1 MDSTRQ
7 QKYAR
12 LIQKD
17 LGEIFQRDAKNLLGG
32 HFITVT
38 TVRVSPDLG
47 IAKVYLSFLN
57 SKEKEKI
64 LQSINQQTKPIRNL
78 LAERI
83 RNQARIIPHLLFFL
97 DDNVEYAAHIDQIL
111 SKIDIPP
118 APEDEESD
126 KKNKK

>member
-17 LGEIFQRDAKNLLGG
+17 LGEILQKDTKSLFGG
-32 HFITVT
+32 SFITVT

-47 IAKVYLSFLN
+47 IAKVYLSFLQAGQ
-57 SKEKEKI
+57 KEKLLDNINE
-64 LQSINQQTKPIRNL
+64 QSKAIRKM
-78 LAERI
+78 LAEKI
-83 RNQARIIPHLLFFL
+83 RNQARIIPHLHFYL
-97 DDNVEYAAHIDQIL
+97 DDNVEYASHIDQIL

-118 APEDEESD
+118 AEDMDESDEDEG
-126 KKNKK
+126 K

>member
-17 LGEIFQRDAKNLLGG
+17 LGEIFQRDVKNLLGG
-32 HFITVT
+32 NFITVT

-57 SKEKEKI
+57 SKEKERI
-64 LQSINQQTKPIRNL
+64 LESINKQTKQIRNQ

-83 RNQARIIPHLLFFL
+83 RNQARIIPHLQFYL
-97 DDNVEYAAHIDQIL
+97 DDNVEYAANIDQIL

-118 APEDEESD
+118 APEEKDGEED
-126 KKNKK
+126 TED

>member
-17 LGEIFQRDAKNLLGG
+17 LGEIFQRDTKNLLGG
-32 HFITVT
+32 NFITVT

-57 SKEKEKI
+57 SKEKDKI
-64 LQSINQQTKPIRNL
+64 LESINQQTKQIRNQ

-83 RNQARIIPHLLFFL
+83 RNQARIIPHLHFYL
-97 DDNVEYAAHIDQIL
+97 DDNVEYASHIDQIL

-118 APEDEESD
+118 APKDTDAEKESD
-126 KKNKK
+126 E

>member
-17 LGEIFQRDAKNLLGG
+17 LGEIFQRDVKNLLGG
-32 HFITVT
+32 NFITVT

-47 IAKVYLSFLN
+47 VARVYLSFLN
-57 SKEKEKI
+57 SKEKENI
-64 LQSINQQTKPIRNL
+64 LKSVNQQTKQIRNQ

-83 RNQARIIPHLLFFL
+83 RNQARIIPHLQFFL

-118 APEDEESD
+118 APEDEHTEEKSEE
-126 KKNKK
+126 